1 MAWPR
6 KYTFPRAVGEFVVI
20 RAASPEELRR
30 IAHAAHQAAYR
41 KARVVR
47 CRTSREEMAVRVTRV
62 V

>member
-1 MAWPR
+1 MGWPR

-20 RAASPEELRR
+20 RAASPDELQR